1 MANLQANLRS
11 QYALALEDLP
21 RLLRSVNHLFYKNT
35 ENNHYA
41 TMFFAVYDDQSRM
54 LRYVNCGHNPPLLLR
69 KNGDVEW
76 LPATATVLGLFEEW
90 DCSVAERQLGAGDVL
105 VIYTDGISEAAP
117 SEEAEEFGDERLI
130 QSVRTHGSKSADEML
145 EAIIAEVQS
154 FSQGHQAD
162 DMTLIVARCR

>member
-1 MANLQANLRS
+1 
-11 QYALALEDLP
+11 
-21 RLLRSVNHLFYKNT
+21 
-35 ENNHYA
+35 
-41 TMFFAVYDDQSRM
+41 
-54 LRYVNCGHNPPLLLR
+54 LR

-90 DCSVAERQLGAGDVL
+90 ECSVAEQQLGAGDVL
-105 VIYTDGISEAAP
+105 VIYTDGISEAAA

-130 QSVRTHGSKSADEML
+130 QSVRAHRTKSAGEML
-145 EAIIAEVQS
+145 EAIIAEVQG